1 MDLQKGIKKEGMHYF
16 ACNDKKAFFTST
28 DHRGYKL
35 RSFQNVC
42 DTLSYLLNTFY
53 IILGNKLYKQI
64 GGIPT
69 CTNCAPFVAVF
80 LFC

>member
-1 MDLQKGIKKEGMHYF
+1 MDLQKGIKKEGMYYF
-16 ACNDKKAFFTST
+16 ACNDKKAFFTYT

-64 GGIPT
+64 NGIPM
-69 CTNCAPFVAVF
+69 CTNCAPFLAVF